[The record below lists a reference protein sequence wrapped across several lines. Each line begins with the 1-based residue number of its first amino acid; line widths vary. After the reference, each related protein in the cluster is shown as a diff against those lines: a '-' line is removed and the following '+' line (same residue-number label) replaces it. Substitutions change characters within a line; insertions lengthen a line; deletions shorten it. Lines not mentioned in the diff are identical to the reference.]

1 MPRTKCRLA
10 SAKSKDDMPPG
21 SAPSIFQ
28 VRGAEKKRAVEFS
41 MRVIAF
47 HEKAGRSQV
56 GCSWFLLVMVFFSPA
71 ELATVAILP
80 SALS

>member
-1 MPRTKCRLA
+1 
-10 SAKSKDDMPPG
+10 MPPG

-41 MRVIAF
+41 MRVTAF

-56 GCSWFLLVMVFFSPA
+56 DLV
-71 ELATVAILP
+71 LA
-80 SALS
+80 S